1 VPASCA
7 LSAEPSASYPTIRA
21 ISWTSVCASRQP
33 VDAERSCDSLACKHG
48 WVETWAFLG
57 RAMLNYNVHQRGKDR
72 RRVFYCEEGEQSNWT
87 LLLYQ
92 TAGAR
97 RRRCAVHLPARA
109 GQVIDSYPT
118 AISPHTYQRR
128 GDRSPAAG
136 TQHTRFG
143 RPIPARGNLVCAF
156 ARRRLGAFVSPG

>member
-1 VPASCA
+1 MF
-7 LSAEPSASYPTIRA
+7 T
-21 ISWTSVCASRQP
+21 
-33 VDAERSCDSLACKHG
+33 
-48 WVETWAFLG
+48 
-57 RAMLNYNVHQRGKDR
+57 N
-72 RRVFYCEEGEQSNWT
+72 EEKTDDVYFIVKKGSSNWT

-136 TQHTRFG
+136 TQHTRSR
-143 RPIPARGNLVCAF
+143 RPIPARGISF
-156 ARRRLGAFVSPG
+156 ARRSLC